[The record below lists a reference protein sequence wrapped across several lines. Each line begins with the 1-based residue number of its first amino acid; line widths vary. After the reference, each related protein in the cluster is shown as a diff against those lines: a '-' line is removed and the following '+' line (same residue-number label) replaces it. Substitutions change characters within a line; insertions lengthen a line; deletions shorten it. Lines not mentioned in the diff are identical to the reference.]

1 MARSEQVELRAYRIW
16 QEAGCP
22 DGSSLAHWFQMEF
35 ELGVVSEAETENAL
49 ARIDEVA
56 AAVIADDRPLESTD
70 SSDRGGG

>member
-1 MARSEQVELRAYRIW
+1 MPWPGASKLSCVHTGY
-16 QEAGCP
+16 GT
-22 DGSSLAHWFQMEF
+22 SLAHWFQMEF